1 VEAIYLRKYPSFT
14 EVVHEKQFEQLM
26 DHYSDVVY
34 GELRSFVEP
43 RAEDVE
49 EIEES
54 SGCWGHYTFAIK
66 DLEQEQADATEE
78 LEAIV
83 LDDFISI
90 DKLPAV

>member
-1 VEAIYLRKYPSFT
+1 MLKFVLDDENLVFGYLDEIEVGLDEVVEAIYLRKYPSFT
-14 EVVHEKQFEQLM
+14 EVVHEKQFQQLM

-34 GELRSFVEP
+34 GELHSFVES

-66 DLEQEQADATEE
+66 DLE
-78 LEAIV
+78 
-83 LDDFISI
+83 
-90 DKLPAV
+90 

>member
-1 VEAIYLRKYPSFT
+1 
-14 EVVHEKQFEQLM
+14 M

-34 GELRSFVEP
+34 GELHSFVES

-66 DLEQEQADATEE
+66 DLE
-78 LEAIV
+78 
-83 LDDFISI
+83 
-90 DKLPAV
+90 